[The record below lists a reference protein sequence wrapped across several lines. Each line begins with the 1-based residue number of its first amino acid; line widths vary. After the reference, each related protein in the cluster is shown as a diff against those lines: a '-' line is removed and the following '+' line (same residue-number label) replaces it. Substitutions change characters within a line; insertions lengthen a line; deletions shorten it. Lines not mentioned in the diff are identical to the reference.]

1 MASTSLT
8 CVPALFYDAGVVLVC
23 LGQLLFYNFS
33 RFEEGQISCIFYL
46 KELFFFVP
54 SRTVM

>member
-8 CVPALFYDAGVVLVC
+8 CVPALFYDAGMFVMDDC
-23 LGQLLFYNFS
+23 CSTIFS

-46 KELFFFVP
+46 KELLFVVP
-54 SRTVM
+54 SLTVM